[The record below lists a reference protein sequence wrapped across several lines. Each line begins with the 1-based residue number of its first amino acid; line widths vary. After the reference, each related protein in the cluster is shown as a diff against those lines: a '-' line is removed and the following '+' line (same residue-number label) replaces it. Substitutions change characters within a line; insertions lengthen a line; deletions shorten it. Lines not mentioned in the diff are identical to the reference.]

1 MKRSIVGIGI
11 ALSAAIICGFTG
23 QEPGSRFSGSS
34 EYKPRQS
41 DPGMMKSD
49 DQIWAHFSKCKI
61 KTDKDLSF
69 SITYTPGVKTLQGKN
84 VTISGFMLPLESKSK
99 FSHFLLSKNAPTC
112 AYCPPG
118 APNEVVEVFSSKP
131 TAWKENL
138 ITYSGTLILVND
150 KQKGVF
156 FQMKDAVER

>member
-1 MKRSIVGIGI
+1 MKRIFVFISI
-11 ALSAAIICGFTG
+11 ALSAALTCGFIG

-49 DQIWAHFSKCKI
+49 DQIWKSFAKCKVKI
-61 KTDKDLSF
+61 DKNLSYN
-69 SITYTPGVKTLQGKN
+69 ITYIPDVKALQGKN
-84 VTISGFMLPLESKSK
+84 VTISGFMMPLEAKEK

-150 KQKGVF
+150 NQKGVF
-156 FQMKDAVER
+156 FQMKNAVER